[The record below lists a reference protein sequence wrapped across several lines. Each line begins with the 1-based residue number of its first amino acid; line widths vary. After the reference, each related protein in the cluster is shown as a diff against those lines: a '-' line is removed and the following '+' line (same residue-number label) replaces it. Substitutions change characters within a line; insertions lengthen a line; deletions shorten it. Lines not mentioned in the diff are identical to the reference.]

1 MADPNMDLPPEYL
14 AEIQAAQKRQA
25 LANAL
30 LTKGMGFTGEK
41 SQGRLAARTSLGTLL
56 AANAGGML
64 GGLAGEEAQGA
75 INATRERAG
84 NAQRAELLRMQGL
97 PETERI
103 NSGLASRWSGVRAEA
118 GAQRKI
124 SEERRGKAIGAAG
137 AAGDVQAAVDLAGGM
152 ALSDFKPP
160 TYKDAEIFEK
170 DGQKYVRNFDNRGRP
185 TVTPVRSGVTVNNVI
200 PGDEAKLGLSAFEA
214 GFKPRQEGAD
224 AAKNV
229 FTATTRAVDALQ
241 RGAQA
246 GGLENSKQFVRSV
259 LQGMGVNTPATAET
273 AELSMTLGNALL
285 AEASKIKPISNND
298 IDTLRGIV
306 GQIAT
311 DPEALSRALAY
322 SQAISFRALK
332 QYGQYVDEQAATV
345 KTPAVQERLSGAK
358 VGYDAP
364 TQFTGPL
371 AHQLEVIRQLQL
383 AGEDITGFNDPATG
397 KPFDPRTRIQVNP
410 AGGYPGVQSKLSQP
424 AGKKET
430 PPAKAYTD
438 PQSYARAL
446 SEWVNADR
454 ATRGPQP
461 TKGF

>member
-30 LTKGMGFTGEK
+30 LTKGMGFAGEK

-64 GGLAGEEAQGA
+64 GGLAGEDAQKV
-75 INATRERAG
+75 INTTRERAG
-84 NAQRAELLRMQGL
+84 NDQRAELVRMQGL
-97 PETERI
+97 PEAERI

-124 SEERRGKAIGAAG
+124 SEDRRAAATRAAG
-137 AAGDVQAAVDLAGGM
+137 QAGDSELAVRLANGM
-152 ALSDFKPP
+152 ALGDYQGP
-160 TYKDAEIFEK
+160 TRKEPVVSTEGD
-170 DGQKYVRNFDNRGRP
+170 QKFITNYDKNGVPTKTAVGRG
-185 TVTPVRSGVTVNNVI
+185 VNITNMI
-200 PGDEAKLGLSAFEA
+200 PGNEARIAQEAFET

-229 FTATTRAVDALQ
+229 LTATTRAVDALQ

-246 GGLENSKQFVRSV
+246 GGLENSKQAVRSI
-259 LQGMGVNTPATAET
+259 LQGFGVNAPATAET
-273 AELSMTLGNALL
+273 DELRMALGNAIL
-285 AEASKIKPISNND
+285 AEAGKIKPVSNND
-298 IDTLRGIV
+298 MEILKTYS
-306 GQIAT
+306 GQIAS
-311 DPEALSRALAY
+311 DPTALARMLAH
-322 SQAISFRALK
+322 SQAYSFRTLK
-332 QYGQYVDEQAATV
+332 QYGQYVDEQASTIT
-345 KTPAVQERLSGAK
+345 TPAIRDRLSGAK

-364 TQFTGPL
+364 KQFTGPL

-397 KPFDPRTRIQVNP
+397 KPFDPQTRIQVNP
-410 AGGYPGVQSKLSQP
+410 AGGYPGVQGKLASP
-424 AGKKET
+424 AAKKET